1 MAGARRGWR
10 PSRSSPAKAGGE
22 RRPAAA
28 WPLPAESSSEEVSAV
43 GCDEVATT
51 EAAAALELAA
61 FAVVV
66 VVVVVSV
73 ETVADGIA
81 AAAAADGEGDDDA
94 DDADREGCFRNAS
107 NP

>member
-1 MAGARRGWR
+1 M
-10 PSRSSPAKAGGE
+10 RSSPAKAGGE

-28 WPLPAESSSEEVSAV
+28 WPLPAESSFEEVSAV

-61 FAVVV
+61 FAA
-66 VVVVVSV
+66 VVVVSV

-81 AAAAADGEGDDDA
+81 AAAADDDGDDDA

>member
-10 PSRSSPAKAGGE
+10 PSRSSPAIAGGE

-28 WPLPAESSSEEVSAV
+28 WPLPAESSFEEVSAV

-51 EAAAALELAA
+51 EAAAAALKLAA
-61 FAVVV
+61 FAAAAA
-66 VVVVVSV
+66 VVVSV

-81 AAAAADGEGDDDA
+81 AAAAADDDGDDDA

>member
-28 WPLPAESSSEEVSAV
+28 WPLPAGSSFEEVSAV

-51 EAAAALELAA
+51 EAAAALRLAA
-61 FAVVV
+61 FAA
-66 VVVVVSV
+66 VVVVSV

-81 AAAAADGEGDDDA
+81 AAAADDDGDDDA